1 MKLGFGLLV
10 LLLDLLDLFFE
21 AVLLALGLDVEK
33 LDQLGVL
40 ELKEDLGL
48 LDLVL
53 FELGYGFGKAEGP
66 EHGLDVDGGVVLL
79 LLLLFLL
86 PVLVLVLNEAL
97 SDELVLRDLVLD
109 FPLDDGQV
117 AILVEDV

>member
-33 LDQLGVL
+33 LNQLGVL

-66 EHGLDVDGGVVLL
+66 EHALDVDGGVVLL